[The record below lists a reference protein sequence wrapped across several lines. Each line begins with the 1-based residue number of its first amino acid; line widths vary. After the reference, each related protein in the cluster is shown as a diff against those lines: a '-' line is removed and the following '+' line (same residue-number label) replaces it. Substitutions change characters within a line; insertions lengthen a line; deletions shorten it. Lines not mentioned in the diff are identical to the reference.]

1 MQPNAAGP
9 GLGDDC
15 TQTPAILSDFSRV
28 PGDVEVNVKSLN
40 SALERGEGEQ
50 GARESWPQG
59 PQPAQG
65 GPGSRR
71 KGLAGYFPS
80 ESTSSRTL
88 KADAPWEPSPE
99 CDFRT
104 ASAQVTSD
112 GWMALH
118 FLPDS

>member
-50 GARESWPQG
+50 E
-59 PQPAQG
+59 
-65 GPGSRR
+65 PGKAGR
-71 KGLAGYFPS
+71 KGPS
-80 ESTSSRTL
+80 LRREVRAPGGRSSLDT
-88 KADAPWEPSPE
+88 
-99 CDFRT
+99 
-104 ASAQVTSD
+104 
-112 GWMALH
+112 
-118 FLPDS
+118 FLLNQHHLEH